1 MRRPFY
7 AAFAK
12 GVLSGIILVSPAHE
26 QPRPFLPPHDSSLYG
41 LDGLGFGF
49 GLFFIFC

>member
-1 MRRPFY
+1 MNRANPEVDPELIRRPFY

-26 QPRPFLPPHDSSLYG
+26 QPRPFLPPHD
-41 LDGLGFGF
+41 
-49 GLFFIFC
+49 